1 MADGSA
7 QTRGAFWAATIR
19 DKLGYSWAYFA
30 IPGPE
35 FVHKSSLVSLLLLSA
50 EGSCKGQVQR
60 AGAKG
65 SALKGAAFWAWY
77 DNGQVGRE
85 GEGGSL

>member
-65 SALKGAAFWAWY
+65 SALKGA
-77 DNGQVGRE
+77 
-85 GEGGSL
+85 GSILGLVSHTIVHADFSLAN